1 MQDVQ
6 FSVYY
11 VCNFLST
18 GPVDYLFIYFL
29 KTTLSVFP
37 KLTQP
42 KDTSVTVFTSVFVL
56 SVHISVASIFVCVSE
71 LQDLLI
77 NQKELSDQLS
87 VDNLLVELQKRGSS
101 GTLSNGEVDEER
113 Q

>member
-1 MQDVQ
+1 MSD
-6 FSVYY
+6 
-11 VCNFLST
+11 
-18 GPVDYLFIYFL
+18 P
-29 KTTLSVFP
+29 
-37 KLTQP
+37 
-42 KDTSVTVFTSVFVL
+42 
-56 SVHISVASIFVCVSE
+56 E